1 MTDIYLHFL
10 FSHYGLYA
18 NAPVVWQDEAATP
31 APVLWQEANPATHLS
46 NATSEARPQ
55 FVLMCGGKEG
65 GELAAQSGSSSC
77 RTALA
82 RLSSARLYEQMV
94 VFAAALAA
102 HQYSV
107 ATHVV
112 PGTLQFPCLFVV

>member
-1 MTDIYLHFL
+1 M
-10 FSHYGLYA
+10 YA
-18 NAPVVWQDEAATP
+18 VVWQDEAATP

-46 NATSEARPQ
+46 NTTSDARPQ

-65 GELAAQSGSSSC
+65 AEIAAQSGSGISC
-77 RTALA
+77 STALA
-82 RLSSARLYEQMV
+82 RLSSAGLYEQMV

-107 ATHVV
+107 ATRVV

>member
-1 MTDIYLHFL
+1 MTEIYLHFL

-18 NAPVVWQDEAATP
+18 TAPVVWQDEAATP

-46 NATSEARPQ
+46 NTTSDARPQ
-55 FVLMCGGKEG
+55 FVLMCGRKEG
-65 GELAAQSGSSSC
+65 AELAAQSGSGSC
-77 RTALA
+77 STALA
-82 RLSSARLYEQMV
+82 RLSSGGLYEQMV
-94 VFAAALAA
+94 VFAAALVA

-107 ATHVV
+107 STHVV